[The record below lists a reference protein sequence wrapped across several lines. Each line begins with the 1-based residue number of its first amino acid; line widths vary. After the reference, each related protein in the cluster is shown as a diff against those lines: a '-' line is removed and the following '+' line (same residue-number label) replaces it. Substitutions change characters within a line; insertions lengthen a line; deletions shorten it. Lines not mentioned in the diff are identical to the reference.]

1 MENSKDMIPD
11 YIYSRQAAFESSEV
25 YSKTIEQRYLGED
38 QLLGCISQGD
48 LKACLHIY
56 RSQGRNGEVLNMDD
70 VYHRFPD
77 DYLRSVKNSTISLN
91 TLCRIA
97 ARRGGVSAFI
107 VGSISYK
114 YGLLIESSSS
124 VEFLLKKVTPMMF
137 SDYCLAVRDC
147 STTQYSAKIQ
157 EIATYILEHLPS
169 ELTVNQLA
177 ELFFLNVSS
186 LSRKFKRE
194 TGFSVTEFINFHRIK
209 LAQFYLSQGN
219 RSITEVAYMVGYND
233 SNYFCRIFKKI
244 TSITPSQYL
253 KNVRTEGMLI

>member
-1 MENSKDMIPD
+1 MESSRDMIPE
-11 YIYSRQAAFESSEV
+11 YVYSRQAEFENSEV
-25 YSKTIEQRYLGED
+25 YSRTIERRYQGED
-38 QLLGCISQGD
+38 QMLSYISQGN
-48 LKACLHIY
+48 LKECLHIFQ
-56 RSQGRNGEVLNMDD
+56 SNDGDGAPLNMDD
-70 VYHRFPD
+70 VYHRYPD
-77 DYLRSVKNSTISLN
+77 DFLRSVKNSMISLN

-114 YGLLIESSSS
+114 YGLLIEGSSSA
-124 VEFLLKKVTPMMF
+124 EFLQKKVTPMMF

-147 STTQYSAKIQ
+147 STAQYSAKVQ
-157 EIATYILEHLPS
+157 EITTYILEHLPS

-186 LSRKFKRE
+186 LSRKFKSE

-209 LAQFYLSQGN
+209 LSQYYLSQGN
-219 RSITEVAYMVGYND
+219 RSITEVAYLVGYND
-233 SNYFCRIFKKI
+233 SNYFCRMFKKV

>member
-1 MENSKDMIPD
+1 MTSLFLYFIVSGP
-11 YIYSRQAAFESSEV
+11 V
-25 YSKTIEQRYLGED
+25 
-38 QLLGCISQGD
+38 LLGYGWLII
-48 LKACLHIY
+48 AHILHFSAEFSRIKTDFVRRTGY
-56 RSQGRNGEVLNMDD
+56 GEFKGHDSRIRLLP
-70 VYHRFPD
+70 PD
-77 DYLRSVKNSTISLN
+77 DFLRSVKNSMISLN

-114 YGLLIESSSS
+114 YGLLIEGSSS
-124 VEFLLKKVTPMMF
+124 VEFLQKKVTPMMF

-147 STTQYSAKIQ
+147 STAQYSAKVQ
-157 EIATYILEHLPS
+157 EITTYILEHLPS

-186 LSRKFKRE
+186 LSRKFKSE

-209 LAQFYLSQGN
+209 LAQYYLSQGN
-219 RSITEVAYMVGYND
+219 RSITEVAYLVGYND
-233 SNYFCRIFKKI
+233 SNYFCRMFKKV